1 MSGPDTNMDICMHR
15 EQSKGRKADERSF
28 VYGNACERA
37 ITDLDL
43 ASAIFNC
50 DASGGSRGCEG
61 RRAKERFEALY
72 DSLRVR
78 DSFMY
83 IFSKSK
89 SIL

>member
-1 MSGPDTNMDICMHR
+1 MSRPDTNIDICMHT

-28 VYGNACERA
+28 VYGIACERA

-50 DASGGSRGCEG
+50 DASEGSRGCEG
-61 RRAKERFEALY
+61 RKVRERFE
-72 DSLRVR
+72 SLC
-78 DSFMY
+78 DSFASWGLIY
-83 IFSKSK
+83 VHFLKYK